1 MIPRTHRQL
10 VSVEVMWPA
19 QTLPLPLQQAV
30 EALTQGE
37 TPDQIIAR
45 MNLQGFQA
53 WREATSPQGEHDIF
67 RYDWMRHTRHGSSAA
82 TLLCRCTNARTCVTG
97 PVRRPGR
104 LGWIALL
111 PGVLIGFASA
121 RGCWR

>member
-1 MIPRTHRQL
+1 MTTRTHRQL

-53 WREATSPQGEHDIF
+53 WREPASPQDEHDIF
-67 RYDWMRHTRHGSSAA
+67 QVRLDEAHEARF
-82 TLLCRCTNARTCVTG
+82 LCRYIT
-97 PVRRPGR
+97 
-104 LGWIALL
+104 L
-111 PGVLIGFASA
+111 PLH
-121 RGCWR
+121 

>member
-1 MIPRTHRQL
+1 MIPRIHRQL

-45 MNLQGFQA
+45 MNLQGLQA
-53 WREATSPQGEHDIF
+53 WREPASSENEHDIF
-67 RYDWMRHTRHGSSAA
+67 QVRLDEVHEARF
-82 TLLCRCTNARTCVTG
+82 LCRYVM
-97 PVRRPGR
+97 
-104 LGWIALL
+104 L
-111 PGVLIGFASA
+111 PLH
-121 RGCWR
+121 

>member
-1 MIPRTHRQL
+1 MTPRTHRQL

-45 MNLQGFQA
+45 MNFTGLSGMA
-53 WREATSPQGEHDIF
+53 RSHVAAG
-67 RYDWMRHTRHGSSAA
+67 RTRHFSDTAG
-82 TLLCRCTNARTCVTG
+82 
-97 PVRRPGR
+97 
-104 LGWIALL
+104 
-111 PGVLIGFASA
+111 
-121 RGCWR
+121 

>member
-1 MIPRTHRQL
+1 MTPRTHRQL
-10 VSVEVMWPA
+10 VSVEVIWPA

-67 RYDWMRHTRHGSSAA
+67 QIRLDDTHEARF
-82 TLLCRCTNARTCVTG
+82 LCRYIT
-97 PVRRPGR
+97 
-104 LGWIALL
+104 L
-111 PGVLIGFASA
+111 PLH
-121 RGCWR
+121 